1 MAKIIVTY
9 TAIQRRKKKWNVCQ
23 NNCAA
28 ENIFQKKVY
37 QNKNKGVRQQQVTT
51 NRKSDKEIAFLQDLF
66 IAPDWGE
73 RFAELI
79 DEHVTLPKEGEA
91 LYVNAGTGSH
101 AMALHERAE
110 DKLELLCVDE
120 NPECTELARAK
131 AAATSEKINFGTTR
145 VDNLDIKDNRFDLV
159 IGNAS
164 LISRQRVRKMFSEL
178 VRVAAPGATIALTL
192 PTFSSF
198 GEFFSI
204 YWEALH
210 NNGLL
215 DLESDVEQLITEL
228 PTISDLEQLAEDEC
242 LSDVKSFT
250 RIEEF
255 DFESGEQFLSSP
267 LVSEFLMHDWLALV
281 PADKR
286 AALFDEI
293 SRLINEERHE
303 AEFALSVKATLVVGQ
318 KTHSH

>member
-1 MAKIIVTY
+1 
-9 TAIQRRKKKWNVCQ
+9 
-23 NNCAA
+23 
-28 ENIFQKKVY
+28 
-37 QNKNKGVRQQQVTT
+37 VTT
-51 NRKSDKEIAFLQDLF
+51 NRKSDKEVAFLQDLF

-79 DEHVTLPKEGEA
+79 DEHVKLPKEGEA
-91 LYVNAGTGSH
+91 LYVGAGTGGH
-101 AMALHERAE
+101 AMALHERAG

-131 AAATSEKINFGTTR
+131 ASATNEKLSFSTTPF
-145 VDNLDIKDNRFDLV
+145 DHLDLEDNRFELV

-164 LISRQRVRKMFSEL
+164 LVSRQRVRKMLSEI
-178 VRVAAPGATIALTL
+178 VRVGAPGGTIALTL
-192 PTFSSF
+192 PTASSF

-210 NNGLL
+210 NNGLI
-215 DLESDVEQLITEL
+215 DYESDVEQLITEL
-228 PTISDLEQLAEDEC
+228 PTVSDIEQLAENEG
-242 LSDVKSFT
+242 LTDVESFT

-267 LVSEFLMHDWLALV
+267 LVAEFLMQGWLALV
-281 PADKR
+281 PEDKR
-286 AALFDEI
+286 AELFSEI

-318 KTHSH
+318 KAPSH

>member
-1 MAKIIVTY
+1 MST
-9 TAIQRRKKKWNVCQ
+9 
-23 NNCAA
+23 
-28 ENIFQKKVY
+28 
-37 QNKNKGVRQQQVTT
+37 NK
-51 NRKSDKEIAFLQDLF
+51 KSDKELAFLQDLF

-79 DEHVTLPKEGEA
+79 DEHVKLPKEGEA
-91 LYVNAGTGSH
+91 LYVAAGTGGH
-101 AMALHERAE
+101 ALALHERAGE
-110 DKLELLCVDE
+110 KLQLLCVDE
-120 NPECTELARAK
+120 NPECLELARAK
-131 AAATSEKINFGTTR
+131 ATATNEQISFDTAQS
-145 VDNLDIKDNRFDLV
+145 DNLNLEDNRFDLV

-164 LISRQRVRKMFSEL
+164 LVSRQRVRRMFSEI
-178 VRVAAPGATIALTL
+178 VRVAAPGATIAITL

-210 NNGLL
+210 NNGLI
-215 DLESDVEQLITEL
+215 DHESNVEQLITEL
-228 PTISDLEQLAEDEC
+228 PTVSDIEQLAEDEG
-242 LSDVKSFT
+242 LKDVESWT

-267 LVSEFLMHDWLALV
+267 LVAEFLMRDWLALV
-281 PADKR
+281 PEDRR
-286 AALFDEI
+286 AALFSEI

-318 KTHSH
+318 KAHSH

>member
-1 MAKIIVTY
+1 M
-9 TAIQRRKKKWNVCQ
+9 QPRKKRWSVCPI
-23 NNCAA
+23 NYAA
-28 ENIFQKKVY
+28 ENIFQKKIY
-37 QNKNKGVRQQQVTT
+37 QNKNKGMGYQEVTT
-51 NRKSDKEIAFLQDLF
+51 NRKSDKELAFLQDLF

-73 RFAELI
+73 RFSDLI
-79 DEHVTLPKEGEA
+79 DQHVTLPKEGEA
-91 LYVNAGTGSH
+91 LYVGAGTGSH
-101 AMALHERAE
+101 AMTLHERAGE
-110 DKLELLCVDE
+110 KLELLCVDE

-131 AAATSEKINFGTTR
+131 ATATNEKITFGTAQFDR
-145 VDNLDIKDNRFDLV
+145 LNLKNNRFDLV

-164 LISRQRVRKMFSEL
+164 LVSRQRLRKMFSEI

-192 PTFSSF
+192 PTASSF

-215 DLESDVEQLITEL
+215 DHESDVEQLITEL
-228 PTISDLEQLAEDEC
+228 PTISDIEQLAEDKD
-242 LSDVKSFT
+242 LRDVKSFT

-267 LVSEFLMHDWLALV
+267 LVAEFLMHDWLALV
-281 PADKR
+281 PDDKR
-286 AALFDEI
+286 AGLFSEI

-318 KTHSH
+318 KAPIH

>member
-1 MAKIIVTY
+1 MTNN
-9 TAIQRRKKKWNVCQ
+9 KKS
-23 NNCAA
+23 
-28 ENIFQKKVY
+28 E
-37 QNKNKGVRQQQVTT
+37 
-51 NRKSDKEIAFLQDLF
+51 KELAFLQDLF

-79 DEHVTLPKEGEA
+79 DEHVKLPIEGKA
-91 LYVNAGTGSH
+91 LYVEAGTGGH
-101 AMALHERAE
+101 ALALQERTGN
-110 DKLELLCVDE
+110 KLDLLCVDE
-120 NPECTELARAK
+120 NPECLELARAK
-131 AAATSEKINFGTTR
+131 ATATNEQVGFDTARLDGL
-145 VDNLDIKDNRFDLV
+145 NLPDDQFDLV

-164 LISRQRVRKMFSEL
+164 LVSRQRARKMFSEM
-178 VRVAAPGATIALTL
+178 VRVAAPSGTIALTL
-192 PTFSSF
+192 PTASSF

-215 DLESDVEQLITEL
+215 DHESDVEQLITEL
-228 PTISDLEQLAEDEC
+228 PTVSEIEQFAEDEG
-242 LSDVKSFT
+242 LTDVESWT

-281 PADKR
+281 PDDMR
-286 AALFDEI
+286 APLFKEI

-303 AEFALSVKATLVVGQ
+303 AEFAFSVKATLVVGQ
-318 KTHSH
+318 KAHSH